1 MKNGEEI
8 MKIKRYK
15 IKPNTTINE
24 VLNNGFKY
32 SVDCKYLTK
41 FVTLKNSIVL
51 YIKIPLSGLY
61 AFDDINNVDV
71 LDDDFCQPYTPFY
84 NNYDKDISVGNKFL
98 IDVIK
103 RYNEEMNK
111 ITFLEIK

>member
-1 MKNGEEI
+1 MKV
-8 MKIKRYK
+8 KSYK
-15 IKPNTTINE
+15 IKEDTTIQSI
-24 VLNNGFKY
+24 LDNGFKY
-32 SVDCKYLTK
+32 SLDKKYLTK
-41 FVTLKNSIVL
+41 YIILKSDITL
-51 YIKIPLSGLY
+51 YIKIPLENILL
-61 AFDDINNVDV
+61 FDDINNIDV